1 MFPKTV
7 YLHNTEMNNNL
18 TWFTGVVEDRN
29 DPEKLGRCRVRI
41 FGYHIEDTNLLPTNE
56 LPWAL
61 PMQPITS
68 AATSGI
74 GSSPVGIVTGSWVVG
89 FFLDGKDAQQPVIMG
104 TIAGKPITNQE
115 TTSKIKQ
122 TRQLNNVLKDSNG
135 NTVYDKEGDPIP
147 RRTSDDTDKS
157 SFYPLKEAD
166 VNVLLFSIAN
176 KLSEG
181 NTTKEGENG
190 ELGLYQITP
199 ASLISLGYLQ
209 RPSGGIV
216 DETTAD
222 DETSWTGKDGMRSK
236 SLFLNSSV
244 IQETAMLSLVQKN
257 YNTLVRLGKI
267 TDNTSIPIVA
277 GLIASSHVVGPI
289 NADKFDK
296 KDTYGTKAR
305 DFFYIGNSSLSGEDK
320 DYEQV
325 FEDAGNYLADNLGS
339 DPARA
344 INNEELSKLKGF
356 QDPNK
361 KYPKIEYA
369 GQSDINKL
377 AVGDTTHLSYIVKEN
392 NRAEKIQLARTTQT
406 WDEPES
412 ASGAVYPYNQVI
424 ETEAGHVIEL
434 DSTPNAERIHIFHK
448 KGTYIEVDVNGSM
461 VRKTVGDNYE
471 LLDRNNFVYV
481 RGAHTLTVEGKTS
494 ILVKDNASIEVD
506 GDVSVTGHGATI
518 VQTAGTLGLVSE
530 NIVLSAKKGLDIVSD
545 ESINIQGK
553 NINMHSKGGA
563 LNIKSDRDLSLQ
575 SGSGGSLSLKG
586 GLAVMIDAV
595 LVKTKMGANI
605 IKALSLGTLP
615 VPDKKSPD
623 KSQMEVLRRVI
634 PKDEL
639 FLFDSGEEGSEEY
652 KQDQID
658 QGKINDDIE
667 AKSYI
672 QPLSSRSIGSAR
684 VQPILVDTS
693 EIRNFQSFPRSF
705 RLSNYF
711 TLGDLLVGN
720 RGTALVAQKG
730 FTEAQIVE
738 NLKILAVNCLDPIK
752 EKYRDA
758 IVTSGFRIGPQN
770 SDHNIGAA
778 ADIQFK
784 NTSFR
789 NYKDIADILG
799 ATIPYR
805 QLLLEYRFSESRDKL
820 QAAWIHVSLYTV
832 NGNLVKSSRA
842 SIATIKN
849 HSYFARDR
857 FINLA

>member
-7 YLHNTEMNNNL
+7 YLHNIEMNNNL
-18 TWFTGVVEDRN
+18 TWWTGVVEDRN

-41 FGYHIEDTNLLPTNE
+41 FGYHIEDTNLLPTVD

-61 PMQPITS
+61 PIQPITS

-74 GSSPVGIVTGSWVVG
+74 GNSPVGIVPGSWVVG
-89 FFLDGKDAQQPVIMG
+89 FFLDGEDAQQPVIMG
-104 TIAGKPITNQE
+104 TIAGKPAVNQE

-122 TRQLNNVLKDSNG
+122 TRELNNVLKDSNG
-135 NTVYDKEGDPIP
+135 NTVYDNDGEPIP
-147 RRTSDDTDKS
+147 LRNTDVTDKS
-157 SFYPLKEAD
+157 SFYPLKESD
-166 VNVLLFSIAN
+166 VTVLLSAIAN

-181 NTTKEGENG
+181 NITKEGENG

-199 ASLISLGYLQ
+199 ASLISLGYLR

-222 DETSWTGKDGMRSK
+222 DENSWTGKDGIRNKDS
-236 SLFLNSSV
+236 FLNSSS
-244 IQETAMLSLVQKN
+244 IQEIAMLSLVQKN

-267 TDNTSIPIVA
+267 TDNTSVPIVA
-277 GLIASSHVVGPI
+277 GLIASSHIVGPK

-305 DFFYIGNSSLSGEDK
+305 DFFYIGNSSLNGEDK

-325 FEDAGNYLADNLGS
+325 FEDVGNYLTDNLGS
-339 DPARA
+339 APTEPL
-344 INNEELSKLKGF
+344 NNEELSKLKGF

-361 KYPKIEYA
+361 KYPKFEYA
-369 GQSDINKL
+369 GQSDVNKL
-377 AVGDTTHLSYIVKEN
+377 AVGDTTHLSYKIKEN

-406 WDEPES
+406 WDEPDS

-471 LLDRNNFVYV
+471 LFDRNNFVYV
-481 RGAHTLTVEGKTS
+481 RGAQTLTVEGKTS
-494 ILVKDNASIEVD
+494 ILVKDTASIEVE
-506 GDVSVTGHGATI
+506 GDVSVTGHGETI

-575 SGSGGSLSLKG
+575 SGTGGSLSLKG
-586 GLAVMIDAV
+586 GLAVMIDAAII
-595 LVKTKMGANI
+595 KNKMGGNI

-615 VPDKKSPD
+615 VPDRRSPD
-623 KSQMEVLRRVI
+623 KSQMEVLRRVV

-639 FLFDSGEEGSEEY
+639 FLFDSGEDGSEEY
-652 KQDQID
+652 KQDQIN

-667 AKSYI
+667 SYI
-672 QPLSSRSIGSAR
+672 QPLSTRSIIGQSR
-684 VQPILVDTS
+684 VQPTLVDTS
-693 EIRNFQSFPRSF
+693 EVRNFKSFPRSF
-705 RLSNYF
+705 RLSKYF

-730 FTEAQIVE
+730 LTEAQIVE

-778 ADIQFK
+778 ADLMFR
-784 NTSFR
+784 NTPFR
-789 NYKDIADILG
+789 NYKDIADTLA

-805 QLLLEYRFSESRDKL
+805 QLLLEYRFNESSDKL
-820 QAAWIHVSLYTV
+820 EAAWIHVSLYTA
-832 NGNLVKSSRA
+832 NGKIVKSSRA
-842 SIATIKN
+842 ATATFKN
-849 HSYFARDR
+849 HSSFAKDR

>member
-18 TWFTGVVEDRN
+18 TWWTGVVEDRN

-41 FGYHIEDTNLLPTNE
+41 FGYHTEDTNLLPTVD

-61 PMQPITS
+61 PIQPITS

-74 GSSPVGIVTGSWVVG
+74 GNSPVGIVPGSWVVG
-89 FFLDGKDAQQPVIMG
+89 FFLDGEDAQQPVIMG
-104 TIAGKPITNQE
+104 TIAGKPTVNQE

-122 TRQLNNVLKDSNG
+122 TRELNNVLKDSNG
-135 NTVYDKEGDPIP
+135 NTVYDNDGEPIP
-147 RRTSDDTDKS
+147 LRNTDVTDKS
-157 SFYPLKEAD
+157 SFYPLKESD
-166 VNVLLFSIAN
+166 VTVLLSAIAN

-181 NTTKEGENG
+181 DITKEGENG

-199 ASLISLGYLQ
+199 ASLISLGYLR

-222 DETSWTGKDGMRSK
+222 DENSWTGKDGIRNKDS
-236 SLFLNSSV
+236 FLNSSS
-244 IQETAMLSLVQKN
+244 IQEIAMLSLVQKN

-267 TDNTSIPIVA
+267 TDNTSVPIVA
-277 GLIASSHVVGPI
+277 GLIASSHIVGPK

-305 DFFYIGNSSLSGEDK
+305 DFFYIGNSSLNGEDK

-325 FEDAGNYLADNLGS
+325 FEDAGNYLADNLS
-339 DPARA
+339 STPAEPL
-344 INNEELSKLKGF
+344 NNEELSKLKGF

-361 KYPKIEYA
+361 KYPKFEYA

-377 AVGDTTHLSYIVKEN
+377 AVGDTTHLSYKIKEN

-406 WDEPES
+406 WDEPDS

-471 LLDRNNFVYV
+471 LFDRNNFVYV
-481 RGAHTLTVEGKTS
+481 RGAQTLTVEGKTS
-494 ILVKDNASIEVD
+494 ILVKDTASIEVE
-506 GDVSVTGHGATI
+506 GDVSVTGHGETI

-575 SGSGGSLSLKG
+575 SGTSGSLSLKG
-586 GLAVMIDAV
+586 GLAVMIDAAII
-595 LVKTKMGANI
+595 KNKMGANI

-615 VPDKKSPD
+615 VPDRRSPD
-623 KSQMEVLRRVI
+623 KSQMEVLRRVV

-639 FLFDSGEEGSEEY
+639 FLFDSGEDGSEEY
-652 KQDQID
+652 KRDQID

-667 AKSYI
+667 SYI
-672 QPLSSRSIGSAR
+672 QPLSTRSIIGQAR
-684 VQPILVDTS
+684 VQPTLVDTS
-693 EIRNFQSFPRSF
+693 EVRNFKSFPRSF
-705 RLSNYF
+705 RLSKYF

-730 FTEAQIVE
+730 LTEAQIVE

-778 ADIQFK
+778 ADIMFR

-789 NYKDIADILG
+789 NYKDIADTL
-799 ATIPYR
+799 ATIIPYR
-805 QLLLEYRFSESRDKL
+805 QLLLEYRFNESSDKL
-820 QAAWIHVSLYTV
+820 EAAWIHVSLYTA
-832 NGNLVKSSRA
+832 NGKIVKSSRN
-842 SIATIKN
+842 ATATFKN
-849 HSYFARDR
+849 HSSFAKDR